1 MALSKID
8 TGGLEADSVDNT
20 ILDLASDFAG
30 IHIGGTGS
38 SNVLNDYEEGTW
50 VPSLV
55 VTNGSWTLGTQS
67 NASGHYVKVGDI
79 VHYWFDITVG
89 ACSGSI
95 SNVGVNGI
103 PFAAESISSHNIS
116 GYGRE
121 MQATGHM
128 IYCEGFASTP
138 RINVLR
144 NYANGTVCATST
156 RRFTCSGMYKAA

>member
-1 MALSKID
+1 MALSTISTNQLASNAVTTAKLASGAVD
-8 TGGLEADSVDNT
+8 TSQLAADAVDNT

-50 VPSLV
+50 TPSLV

-103 PFAAESISSHNIS
+103 PFAAESISSHSIS

-128 IYCEGFASTP
+128 IY
-138 RINVLR
+138 
-144 NYANGTVCATST
+144 
-156 RRFTCSGMYKAA
+156 